1 MHLYLPIYISM
12 HLLISFSMAE
22 TERNQKIHIIKEPY
36 AYIINK
42 EWVSDKQLLWYKSQQ
57 IREVVWWRSIMHAVF
72 YFQLY
77 NYTKIFT
84 SKLFTSLYSSVT
96 LSKINTY
103 WSRKR
108 LYLMILLK
116 DVGCMVCT

>member
-42 EWVSDKQLLWYKSQQ
+42 E
-57 IREVVWWRSIMHAVF
+57 
-72 YFQLY
+72 
-77 NYTKIFT
+77 
-84 SKLFTSLYSSVT
+84 
-96 LSKINTY
+96 
-103 WSRKR
+103 
-108 LYLMILLK
+108 
-116 DVGCMVCT
+116 